1 VTVKGNKK
9 RQEKKT
15 TMLDKDWLKK
25 QAEVIRKADRI
36 DPALYTKY
44 GVKRGLRNAD
54 GSGVLVGLTTI
65 ANVHGYVISE
75 GEKQAIPGELYYR
88 GINVKDIVAADK
100 KEHRFGYEE
109 VAYLLM
115 FGELPTARQLIDW
128 KNKLG
133 SYRKLSDGFKEN
145 AIMRNPSKNIMN
157 AIARA
162 ILFSYAF
169 DEDGNPDDLSVEKCL
184 AQSVEMIG
192 AFPTIAA
199 YAYNAKAH
207 YHDGKS
213 LLIRIPDPKKS
224 TAETFLSLIREDGK
238 YTKLEA
244 ATLDLALILHA
255 EHGGGNNSSFVTH
268 VVTSSFTDIYSSLA
282 ASVLSLKG
290 SRHGGANLRT
300 MRQMEEIKEKVKDWT
315 KKENVAAYLE
325 KIADKKAGD
334 GTGLIYGLGHAVYT
348 ISDPRCVMLKKK
360 ARELATAKGRMEELE
375 LYETI
380 EELGPAII
388 KSRHPK
394 AEDVCANVDLYSGF
408 VYDMLG
414 IPKDLYTPLFAVAR
428 CVSWCSHRMEELI
441 NNGPIYRPA
450 YKPIFHPREYVR
462 LQDR

>member
-1 VTVKGNKK
+1 MI
-9 RQEKKT
+9 E
-15 TMLDKDWLKK
+15 KDWLKQ
-25 QAEVIRKADRI
+25 QADMVRKADWI
-36 DPALYTKY
+36 DPSLYVKY

-65 ANVHGYVISE
+65 GNVHGYVISE

-88 GINVKDIVAADK
+88 GINVKDIVAADRR
-100 KEHRFGYEE
+100 EHRFGYEE
-109 VAYLLM
+109 TAYLLL
-115 FGELPTARQLIDW
+115 FGELPTVRQLIDW

-133 SYRKLSDGFKEN
+133 QYRRLSDGFKEN
-145 AIMRNPSKNIMN
+145 AIMRNPPRDIMN

-162 ILFSYAF
+162 VLFSYAF
-169 DEDGNPDDLSVEKCL
+169 DEDGTPDDLSIEKCL
-184 AQSVEMIG
+184 AQSIEMIG

-199 YAYNAKAH
+199 YAYQAKRH
-207 YHDGKS
+207 YHDGGS
-213 LLIRIPDPKKS
+213 LLIRNPDPKRS
-224 TAETFLSLIREDGK
+224 TAENFLLLIREDGK

-244 ATLDLALILHA
+244 STLDLALILHA

-282 ASVLSLKG
+282 ASVLALKG
-290 SRHGGANLRT
+290 SRHGGANLRV
-300 MRQMEEIKEKVKDWT
+300 MRQMSEIKSKVKDWT
-315 KKENVAAYLE
+315 KPANVKAYLE

-348 ISDPRCVMLKKK
+348 ISDPRAQMLKKK
-360 ARELATAKGRMEELE
+360 ARELATAKGRQDEMALFEM
-375 LYETI
+375 I
-380 EELGPAII
+380 EDYGPEII

-414 IPKDLYTPLFAVAR
+414 IPRDLYTPLFAVAR

-441 NNGPIYRPA
+441 NEGPIIRPA
-450 YKPIFHPREYVR
+450 YKPIFHPREYVK

>member
-1 VTVKGNKK
+1 MI
-9 RQEKKT
+9 E
-15 TMLDKDWLKK
+15 KDWLKQ
-25 QAEVIRKADRI
+25 QADMVRKADWI
-36 DPALYTKY
+36 DPSLYVKY

-65 ANVHGYVISE
+65 GNVHGYVISE

-88 GINVKDIVAADK
+88 GINVKDIVAADRR
-100 KEHRFGYEE
+100 EHRFGYEE
-109 VAYLLM
+109 TAYLLL
-115 FGELPTARQLIDW
+115 FGELPTVRQLIDW

-133 SYRKLSDGFKEN
+133 QYRRLSDGFKEN
-145 AIMRNPSKNIMN
+145 AIMRNPPRDIMN

-162 ILFSYAF
+162 VLFSYAF
-169 DEDGNPDDLSVEKCL
+169 DEDGTPDDLSIEKCL
-184 AQSVEMIG
+184 AQSIEMIG
-192 AFPTIAA
+192 AFSTIAA
-199 YAYNAKAH
+199 YAYQAKRH
-207 YHDGKS
+207 YHDGGS
-213 LLIRIPDPKKS
+213 LLIRNPDPKRS
-224 TAETFLSLIREDGK
+224 TAENFLLLIREDGK

-244 ATLDLALILHA
+244 STLDLALILHA

-282 ASVLSLKG
+282 ASVLALKG
-290 SRHGGANLRT
+290 SRHGGANLRV
-300 MRQMEEIKEKVKDWT
+300 MRQMNEIKTKVKDWT
-315 KKENVAAYLE
+315 KPANVKAYLE

-348 ISDPRCVMLKKK
+348 ISDPRAQMLKKK
-360 ARELATAKGRMEELE
+360 ARELATAKGRQDEMALFEM
-375 LYETI
+375 I
-380 EELGPAII
+380 EDYGPEII

-414 IPKDLYTPLFAVAR
+414 IPRDLYTPLFAVAR

-441 NNGPIYRPA
+441 NEGPIIRPA
-450 YKPIFHPREYVR
+450 YKPIFHPREYVK